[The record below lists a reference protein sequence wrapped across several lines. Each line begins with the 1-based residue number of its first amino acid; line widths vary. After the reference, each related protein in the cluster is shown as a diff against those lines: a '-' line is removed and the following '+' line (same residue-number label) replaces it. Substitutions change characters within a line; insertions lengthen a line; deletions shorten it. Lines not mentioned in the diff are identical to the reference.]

1 MLYLQPQWLMM
12 ATGYFLSAFFVVVAA
27 AVFKG
32 DQRVETTESISSL
45 WYSTLSNFFSL
56 YILGETP
63 VPYLLPKLYYLGT
76 LSWLASLIYGGKHP
90 TQKQVKISSPCLR
103 VVYCIHKVCA
113 GQATYK
119 QFAHSSQ
126 KSQRP
131 TWDLLWGEHFSVYHT
146 VQILLPF
153 YRLRQQSSWWKAICV
168 GISNTYWP

>member
-1 MLYLQPQWLMM
+1 MT
-12 ATGYFLSAFFVVVAA
+12 ATGYFLIMLFVVVAA

-32 DQRVETTESISSL
+32 DHRAETTESITSL
-45 WYSTLSNFFSL
+45 WYSTLSIFFSL
-56 YILGETP
+56 YILRETLG
-63 VPYLLPKLYYLGT
+63 PYLLPKLYYLGT
-76 LSWLASLIYGGKHP
+76 LSWLASSIYGGKHP
-90 TQKQVKISSPCLR
+90 TQKQVKISSPCPR

-113 GQATYK
+113 GQAPYK

-131 TWDLLWGEHFSVYHT
+131 TWDLLWGEHFSVYRT

-153 YRLRQQSSWWKAICV
+153 YHLRQQSSWWKAIRV